1 MITFKSNFTG
11 IFFTLVID
19 YQTTKNIHGWYFGS
33 GVQTLVVS
41 DSGYLLLKQHF
52 DGGNSQKL
60 GEKKFTSNTGNMSIN
75 TIELL
80 NQQLAIKDT
89 QIKEKDEQLKSMQKL
104 LDQSQQL
111 QLMAERKIEKFK
123 AITSKQS
130 KHDNP
135 NLNNA
140 NDLKQKNAWWH
151 FW

>member
-1 MITFKSNFTG
+1 
-11 IFFTLVID
+11 
-19 YQTTKNIHGWYFGS
+19 
-33 GVQTLVVS
+33 
-41 DSGYLLLKQHF
+41 
-52 DGGNSQKL
+52 
-60 GEKKFTSNTGNMSIN
+60 MSIN